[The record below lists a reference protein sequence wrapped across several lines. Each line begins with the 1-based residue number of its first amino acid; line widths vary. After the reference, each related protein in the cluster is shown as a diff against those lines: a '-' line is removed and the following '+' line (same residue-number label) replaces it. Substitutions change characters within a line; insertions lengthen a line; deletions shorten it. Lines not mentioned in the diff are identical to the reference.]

1 MSEKTKRHKALFDAS
16 EILIVPGVFDGYS
29 VRLVEASG
37 FKSAAISG
45 AGASESHLGWADR
58 GVMSYKDNLEA
69 CRAITA
75 CTDLPL
81 TADADTGY
89 GNAMSVHFTVRGFE
103 GAGLCGVMIEDQVWP
118 KRCGHMAGKEV
129 IPADEM
135 VQKVKAAV
143 DARRDPN
150 FVIRARTDAAGPLGI
165 QAAIDRLCAYA
176 EVGADVLFADALLT
190 AADIELVARSTPKP
204 LLVNMGLGVRSRP
217 TTPLIHPK
225 KLQRMG
231 VAAVSYPRMLSTS
244 ALRGMMNTV
253 DVFKDMLDGDQEV
266 DRDDLQ
272 VSFDDLN
279 ALMGMDALDDLES
292 KYMI

>member
-1 MSEKTKRHKALFDAS
+1 MSEKTKRHKALFNAP
-16 EILIVPGVFDGYS
+16 EILVVPGVYDGYS
-29 VRLVEASG
+29 VRLAEASG

-45 AGASESHLGWADR
+45 AGVSESHLGWADR

-69 CRAITA
+69 CRAIAA

-89 GNAMSVHFTVRGFE
+89 GNAMSVFFTVRGFE
-103 GAGLCGVMIEDQVWP
+103 DAGLCGVIIEDQVWP

-150 FVIRARTDAAGPLGI
+150 FVIRARTDAAGPLGV

-176 EVGADVLFADALLT
+176 DAGADVLFADALLS
-190 AADIELVARSTPKP
+190 AEDIELVAKSTPKP
-204 LLVNMGLGVRSRP
+204 LLVNMGLGLRSRP

-225 KLQRMG
+225 KLQQIGRAH
-231 VAAVSYPRMLSTS
+231 V
-244 ALRGMMNTV
+244 
-253 DVFKDMLDGDQEV
+253 
-266 DRDDLQ
+266 
-272 VSFDDLN
+272 
-279 ALMGMDALDDLES
+279 
-292 KYMI
+292 